1 MKKNIIISIFNSFY
15 YFLFVMVFLFFN
27 YEDVSS
33 FYVGAILFILGA
45 VYPIVKWIVGVYQHV
60 FIRSYFSKYDF
71 FYKVLPFILLVTG
84 YYFKNNETFSFIIP
98 YILLFSFILFIIP
111 IFVHHMNLMFVI
123 PIKFLKNHFSMNNPV
138 TIPSVMGL
146 NWKSLNTF
154 IQQFTN
160 VSYYVI
166 DDCKLDIDIL
176 NIYSCGRQ
184 IFLNHEKNYFILDG
198 IVINYATA
206 IAMQEEYKCK
216 LFEMTDDE
224 LELMKMLAI

>member
-15 YFLFVMVFLFFN
+15 YVLFVIVFLFFN
-27 YEDVSS
+27 YEDSS
-33 FYVGAILFILGA
+33 GFYVGAALFMLGA
-45 VYPIVKWIVGVYQHV
+45 TYPIIKWIIGVYQHV

-71 FYKVLPFILLVTG
+71 FYKFLPFILLAIC
-84 YYFKNNETFSFIIP
+84 YYLKNNEAFSFIIP

-111 IFVHHMNLMFVI
+111 IFVNHMNLMFVI
-123 PIKFLKNHFSMNNPV
+123 PLKFLKNHFSMNNSV
-138 TIPSVMGL
+138 TIPFIMGL

-166 DDCKLDIDIL
+166 DDCKLDRDIL

-184 IFLNHEKNYFILDG
+184 ILLNHEKNYFILDG

-206 IAMQEEYKCK
+206 ISVQEEYKCK
-216 LFEMTDDE
+216 LFEMTDEE